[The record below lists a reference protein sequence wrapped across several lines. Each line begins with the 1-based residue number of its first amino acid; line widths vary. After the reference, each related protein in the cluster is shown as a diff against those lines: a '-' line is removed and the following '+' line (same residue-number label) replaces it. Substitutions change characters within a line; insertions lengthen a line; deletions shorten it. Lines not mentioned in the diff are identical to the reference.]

1 MTVAVAEKE
10 TRVAMSLRIRP
21 SQKDFLDHAA
31 AITGKNRSEF
41 ILESAL
47 QSAEDAVMDQSLF
60 HLDADQ
66 FAAFEQALNQPVNKT
81 ALNDLFSKK
90 APWD

>member
-1 MTVAVAEKE
+1 MNVAVAEKE
-10 TRVAMSLRIRP
+10 TRVAMSLKIRP

-31 AITGKNRSEF
+31 TITGKNRSEF

-47 QSAEDAVMDQSLF
+47 QSAEDAVMDQSVF
-60 HLDADQ
+60 HFNADQ
-66 FAAFEQALNQPVNKT
+66 FAAFEQALNEPVSKT
-81 ALNDLFSKK
+81 TLNDLFSKK

>member
-1 MTVAVAEKE
+1 MSATVAERE
-10 TRVAMSLRIRP
+10 NRVAMSLKIRP
-21 SQKDFLDHAA
+21 SQRDFLDHAA

-47 QSAEDAVMDQSLF
+47 QNAEDVVMDQRLF
-60 HLDADQ
+60 QLDAGR
-66 FAAFEQALNQPVNKT
+66 FAAFEQALNEPVDKA